1 MEKLT
6 FSVCHCL
13 KGFLRKSRKPDLI
26 LSWYPENHDHVYSVL
41 IVWNIIIIL
50 PLYPEISC
58 LFCPSSLKYHN
69 YFVLIPWI
77 IMFILPFYTLNY
89 HVYSVLIPWNIM
101 IILSWYPEISWL
113 FCPYTLKYHDHYY
126 SVIIMII
133 LMIMIIMILLNIMI
147 MLSIKIMKFH
157 KVVIVWNSKKVET

>member
-26 LSWYPENHDHVYSVL
+26 LSWYPENHDHDYSVL

-69 YFVLIPWI
+69 YSVLIPWI
-77 IMFILPFYTLNY
+77 IMFILPLYPELSCLFCPDTLKY
-89 HVYSVLIPWNIM
+89 HDYSVLIPWNIM
-101 IILSWYPEISWL
+101 IILSLYPEISWSLL
-113 FCPYTLKYHDHYY
+113 FCHNNDYFDDNDYNDTFKYHDHAKHQEHEI
-126 SVIIMII
+126 S
-133 LMIMIIMILLNIMI
+133 
-147 MLSIKIMKFH
+147 
-157 KVVIVWNSKKVET
+157 